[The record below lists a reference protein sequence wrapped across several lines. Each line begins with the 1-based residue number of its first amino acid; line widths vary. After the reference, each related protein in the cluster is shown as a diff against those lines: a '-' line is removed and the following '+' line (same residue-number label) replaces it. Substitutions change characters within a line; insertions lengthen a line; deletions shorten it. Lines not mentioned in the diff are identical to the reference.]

1 VKVLGRTQPLA
12 HYEIDECL
20 AVISQLGFD
29 GVEICLENDDLHP
42 GQLDSERAA
51 QIHARVEALG
61 LGPHSVSYHK
71 DYIYDD
77 GLFEQTKQ
85 AIRLTRA
92 FGTHIFVFS
101 GTRRKGED
109 EASAWRRMV
118 ARTQALVEI
127 AADFE
132 VVLAEE
138 FEPGFIVGST
148 ADLLRLFDE
157 VPSPYLAVNLDLGH
171 VFLCDPDPL
180 SSIRQVGHKV
190 VHSHIENMRAGVHDH
205 MLPWVGDMDLAAYLQ
220 ALADVGFDGGLAL
233 DLYKY
238 DYEDVALKCIS
249 YLSKL
254 LERVGAS

>member
-1 VKVLGRTQPLA
+1 MKILGRTQPLA
-12 HYEIDECL
+12 HYEITECL
-20 AVISQLGFD
+20 RVISQLGFS
-29 GVEICLENDDLHP
+29 GVEICLENDDIAP
-42 GQLDSERAA
+42 ARLDLEGAT
-51 QIHARVEALG
+51 RVYDRVKALG
-61 LGPHSVSYHK
+61 LRPHSVSYHK
-71 DYIYDD
+71 DYVYDD

-92 FGTHIFVFS
+92 FGTHVFVFS
-101 GTRRKGED
+101 GTCRKGED
-109 EASAWRRMV
+109 EVSAWRRMV

-157 VPSPYLAVNLDLGH
+157 VPSPYLAANLDLGH

-205 MLPWVGDMDLAAYLQ
+205 MLPWEGDMDLAAYLQ

-238 DYEDVALKCIS
+238 DYEDVAPQSIS
-249 YLSKL
+249 YIGKL